1 MNQIVTIENK
11 DVESL
16 AQEAYQTFV
25 KNNKLKFYSNIARSS
40 YGELLGRTFCKDP
53 KKAESTIFMISR
65 HTLNECLS
73 DVQQPVNPSTCSF
86 YFTSSK
92 GNKCY
97 INHAVVVRF
106 TEIAKQAFPQSAFF
120 KREGVVDQ
128 KTGTQLLPITK
139 HGIQKFATI
148 NPEVTIVLKTTAWVA
163 KLVEDSMAP

>member
-1 MNQIVTIENK
+1 MNQIVTIENS

-25 KNNKLKFYSNIARSS
+25 KNKKLKFYNNIARSS

-53 KKAESTIFMISR
+53 KKAESTIFMISK

-86 YFTSSK
+86 YFTSSL

-97 INHAVVVRF
+97 INKAVVDRF
-106 TEIAKQAFPQSAFF
+106 TEIAKQTFPQLAFF
-120 KREGVVDQ
+120 VRGGVVDK
-128 KTGTQLLPITK
+128 KTGTQLMSITK
-139 HGIQKFATI
+139 HGIQSFASG
-148 NPEVTIVLKTTAWVA
+148 PEVEIVLKTTAWVA
-163 KLVEDSMAP
+163 KLVEDGKAP